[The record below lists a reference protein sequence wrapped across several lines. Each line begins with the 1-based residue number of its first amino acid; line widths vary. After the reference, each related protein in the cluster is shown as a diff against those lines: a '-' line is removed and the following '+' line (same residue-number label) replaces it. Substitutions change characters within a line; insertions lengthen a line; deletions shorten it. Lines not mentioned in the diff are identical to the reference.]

1 MNVENILQREII
13 MITRITIRSESAYGP
28 IEKSYKDRLTIT
40 RSSVRY
46 EYEPLKPTDR
56 NPPQKW
62 TATNN
67 SAQFGSMFRNL
78 SEEVQSIF
86 DNIPYDHAS
95 GYHDITTFTIMYDN
109 GEKTERRFSLP
120 DETFTVCFT
129 IVDQMVKSANRQ
141 TV

>member
-1 MNVENILQREII
+1 MDVVNKLQRERI
-13 MITRITIRSESAYGP
+13 MITRITIKSESAYGP

-46 EYEPLKPTDR
+46 EYEPLKPTNR
-56 NPPQKW
+56 NQPQKW
-62 TATNN
+62 TATNP

-78 SEEVQSIF
+78 CEEVQNIF
-86 DNIPYDHAS
+86 DSVPYEYAS
-95 GYHDITTFTIMYDN
+95 GDHDITTFTIMYDN
-109 GEKTERRFSLP
+109 GEKEERRFSLP

-141 TV
+141 LM